1 MTAANVVTAESQVD
15 LPLAVWIEDG
25 EGTIVRGVAE
35 SVTRGGAHIRLSAK
49 PAFEQGTGVSLRIC
63 FDPDCPTVAT
73 SARVSWVRSEG
84 GQDECGVEWTGA
96 RATLD
101 EWLASRN

>member
-1 MTAANVVTAESQVD
+1 MATANMVTAQSPVD
-15 LPLAVWIEDG
+15 RPLAVWIEDG
-25 EGTIVRGVAE
+25 QGAIVRGLAE

-49 PAFEQGTGVSLRIC
+49 PGFGMGTGVTLRIC
-63 FDPDCPTVAT
+63 FDPECPTVAA
-73 SARVSWVRSEG
+73 SARVSWIRSEG

>member
-1 MTAANVVTAESQVD
+1 MTAAVTAGSPVD
-15 LPLAVWIEDG
+15 RPLAVWIEDG
-25 EGTIVRGVAE
+25 EGKIVRGVAE

-49 PAFEQGTGVSLRIC
+49 PGFGQGTGVALRIC

-73 SARVSWVRSEG
+73 SARVSWVRGEG
-84 GQDECGVEWTGA
+84 EEAECAVEWTGA

>member
-1 MTAANVVTAESQVD
+1 MTAANTVSGESPGD
-15 LPLAVWIEDG
+15 RPLAVWIEDG

-49 PAFEQGTGVSLRIC
+49 PGFEEGTGVALRIC

-73 SARVSWVRSEG
+73 SARVSWVRSQD
-84 GQDECGVEWTGA
+84 GQAECGVEWTGA

>member
-1 MTAANVVTAESQVD
+1 MTAANVGTAESLVD
-15 LPLAVWIEDG
+15 RPVAVWIEDG
-25 EGTIVRGVAE
+25 EGTILRGVAE
-35 SVTRGGAHIRLSAK
+35 SLTMGGAHIRLSAK
-49 PAFEQGTGVSLRIC
+49 PGFGQGTGVALRIC

-84 GQDECGVEWTGA
+84 GQAECGVEWTGA

>member
-1 MTAANVVTAESQVD
+1 MTATNVVTAESQGD
-15 LPLAVWIEDG
+15 LPVAVWIEDG

-35 SVTRGGAHIRLSAK
+35 SVTRGGAHIRLSAT
-49 PAFEQGTGVSLRIC
+49 PGFGQGTGVALRIC

-73 SARVSWVRSEG
+73 SARVSWVRNEG
-84 GQDECGVEWTGA
+84 GQAECGVEWTGA

>member
-1 MTAANVVTAESQVD
+1 M
-15 LPLAVWIEDG
+15 
-25 EGTIVRGVAE
+25 RGVAE
-35 SVTRGGAHIRLSAK
+35 SVTRGGAHIRLSAM
-49 PAFEQGTGVSLRIC
+49 PAFGQGTGVALRIC

-73 SARVSWVRSEG
+73 SARVSWVRSEAG
-84 GQDECGVEWTGA
+84 EAECAVEWTDA

>member
-1 MTAANVVTAESQVD
+1 MATANVVTASSQID
-15 LPLAVWIEDG
+15 RPLAVWIEDG

-35 SVTRGGAHIRLSAK
+35 SVTSGGALIRLSAK
-49 PAFEQGTGVSLRIC
+49 PRFGQGTGVVLRIC

-101 EWLASRN
+101 EWLASSN

>member
-1 MTAANVVTAESQVD
+1 MATANVVTAQSQVD
-15 LPLAVWIEDG
+15 RPLAVWIEDG

-49 PAFEQGTGVSLRIC
+49 PGFGQGMGVALRIC

-73 SARVSWVRSEG
+73 LARVSWVRSEG
-84 GQDECGVEWTGA
+84 AETECGVEWTGA

>member
-1 MTAANVVTAESQVD
+1 MTATNVVTVESQVD
-15 LPLAVWIEDG
+15 LPVAVWIEDG

-35 SVTRGGAHIRLSAK
+35 TVTRGGAHIRLSATPGFAK
-49 PAFEQGTGVSLRIC
+49 GSGVALRIC
-63 FDPDCPTVAT
+63 FDPECPTVAT
-73 SARVSWVRSEG
+73 SARVSWVRSEN
-84 GQDECGVEWTGA
+84 GQAECAVEWTGA

>member
-1 MTAANVVTAESQVD
+1 MTTANVVTSENPV
-15 LPLAVWIEDG
+15 AVWIEDA

-35 SVTRGGAHIRLSAK
+35 SVTRGGAHIRLTAT
-49 PAFEQGTGVSLRIC
+49 PGFGQGTGVALRIC

-73 SARVSWVRSEG
+73 SARVSWVRSDD
-84 GQDECGVEWTGA
+84 GQSECGVEWTGT

-101 EWLASRN
+101 EWLAARN

>member
-1 MTAANVVTAESQVD
+1 MATASIPTAQAQVD
-15 LPLAVWIEDG
+15 RPLAVWIEDA

-35 SVTRGGAHIRLSAK
+35 SVTRGGAHIRLSAR
-49 PAFEQGTGVSLRIC
+49 PGFGEGTGVALRIC
-63 FDPDCPTVAT
+63 FDPSSPTVAT
-73 SARVSWVRSEG
+73 SARVSWVRGEG
-84 GQDECGVEWTGA
+84 AGAECGLEWTGA

>member
-1 MTAANVVTAESQVD
+1 MATASVVTAQSQVD
-15 LPLAVWIEDG
+15 RPLAVWIEDG

-35 SVTRGGAHIRLSAK
+35 SVTRGGAHIRLSSR
-49 PAFEQGTGVSLRIC
+49 PGFGEGTGVSLRIC

-84 GQDECGVEWTGA
+84 SQAECGVEWTGA

-101 EWLASRN
+101 EWLASRK

>member
-1 MTAANVVTAESQVD
+1 MTAANVGTVEIQVD
-15 LPLAVWIEDG
+15 PPLAVWIEDG
-25 EGTIVRGVAE
+25 EGTIVRGVTE
-35 SVTRGGAHIRLSAK
+35 SVTRGGARIRLSAK
-49 PAFEQGTGVSLRIC
+49 PGFGKGTGVALRIC

-73 SARVSWVRSEG
+73 SARVSWIRSEG
-84 GQDECGVEWTGA
+84 GEAECGVEWTGA

>member
-15 LPLAVWIEDG
+15 RPMAVWIEDG

-49 PAFEQGTGVSLRIC
+49 PGFGQGMGVALRIC

-73 SARVSWVRSEG
+73 SARVSWIWSED
-84 GQDECGVEWTGA
+84 GQAKCCVEWTGA

>member
-1 MTAANVVTAESQVD
+1 MPAADVVTAENQGDRPV
-15 LPLAVWIEDG
+15 AVWIEDG
-25 EGTIVRGVAE
+25 EGTIVRGVAQ
-35 SVTRGGAHIRLSAK
+35 SLTRGGAHIRLSAE
-49 PAFEQGTGVSLRIC
+49 PGFGQGTGVFLRIC

-84 GQDECGVEWTGA
+84 GQAECAVEWTGA

-101 EWLASRN
+101 EWLAPRN